1 MNIFKSLF
9 SSKENT
15 NKKEEKQQE
24 KEFDILKFDGMRAQR
39 LGRPD
44 YAEKCF
50 IKALELQKDFETMG
64 YLAQVYVQ
72 TRQFEEAQK
81 LLLQMSELEPRI
93 CTPG

>member
-50 IKALELQKDFETMG
+50 IFLISQSPSVL
-64 YLAQVYVQ
+64 
-72 TRQFEEAQK
+72 
-81 LLLQMSELEPRI
+81 P
-93 CTPG
+93 